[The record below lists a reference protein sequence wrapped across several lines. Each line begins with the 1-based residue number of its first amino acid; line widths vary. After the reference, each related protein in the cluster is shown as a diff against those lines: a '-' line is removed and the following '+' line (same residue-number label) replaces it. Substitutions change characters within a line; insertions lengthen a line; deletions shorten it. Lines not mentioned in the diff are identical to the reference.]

1 MRHAPPGSPREPW
14 LEPWPL
20 CPALSRLAREELRHF
35 APVPRL
41 MRRLQEL
48 AAVEAELITAPDE
61 VLRFHS
67 GPLAAAALQA

>member
-1 MRHAPPGSPREPW
+1 
-14 LEPWPL
+14 
-20 CPALSRLAREELRHF
+20 LAREELRHF
-35 APVPRL
+35 APVPQL

-67 GPLAAAALQA
+67 RPLAAAALQA